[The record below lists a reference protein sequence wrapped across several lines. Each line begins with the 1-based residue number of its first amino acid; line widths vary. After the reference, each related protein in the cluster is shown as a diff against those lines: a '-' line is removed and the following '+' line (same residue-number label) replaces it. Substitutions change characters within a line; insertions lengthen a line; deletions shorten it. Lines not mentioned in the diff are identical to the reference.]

1 MTDNRLVLRHKGTG
15 KIASRR
21 DHLNKA
27 LALESQRL
35 TDVGHGGGLT
45 TLLLPNS
52 PKEKTNLNKIAEIYT
67 VCWVKPRRSSQSG
80 LGDRKQ
86 LQLALA
92 DDDFIVKLLV
102 LFVEHTKNKP
112 GPQGTS
118 AKAFTRWLKTQLKK
132 PSSAAA
138 KVVRAD
144 YEVLHYVERGER
156 WWADAFA
163 QRRKRRVKESTS

>member
-21 DHLNKA
+21 DHRMKA
-27 LALESQRL
+27 LRLESQRL
-35 TDVGHGGGLT
+35 TEVGQGGGLA
-45 TLLLPNS
+45 TLLLPDS
-52 PKEKTNLNKIAEIYT
+52 HQEKANLDKIADTYN

-92 DDDFIVKLLV
+92 DDGFIVKLLV
-102 LFVEHTKNKP
+102 LFGEHIENKP
-112 GPQGTS
+112 GPQATS

-144 YEVLHYVERGER
+144 YEALCYVERSER

-163 QRRKRRVKESTS
+163 HRKKRRVKESTS